1 MLFYICDRKRPCGK
15 SPSCRNC
22 GGDCIHT
29 TDPDNAKYG
38 AITDDPFN
46 HRDRFEPE
54 NFDIGHGKIVTYF
67 WEFDPEEIS
76 KQNSHE
82 EEPEIGENDI

>member
-1 MLFYICDRKRPCGK
+1 MLFYLCDGKKDCSK
-15 SPSCRNC
+15 SPGCHLN
-22 GGDCIHT
+22 GGDCKHC
-29 TDPDNAKYG
+29 TDPDHAKNG

-54 NFDIGHGKIVTYF
+54 NFNIGQGKIVTYF

-82 EEPEIGENDI
+82 EEPEIGENDL

>member
-1 MLFYICDRKRPCGK
+1 MLFYLCDGK
-15 SPSCRNC
+15 KDCAKAPGCHLN
-22 GGDCIHT
+22 GGDCKHCV
-29 TDPDNAKYG
+29 DPDHAKNG

-54 NFDIGHGKIVTYF
+54 NFDIGQGKIVTYF

-76 KQNSHE
+76 KLNSHE